1 MSDQD
6 RHEDDFPVD
15 DDGKVNY
22 HKWIQVNNFVKKL
35 NAMHYMAQ
43 QEDFIRRQTD
53 WLERRNNMLLDL
65 DMIDQVV
72 DMMDDYPEAENI
84 INKIKRRLDNDKKY

>member
-1 MSDQD
+1 
-6 RHEDDFPVD
+6 
-15 DDGKVNY
+15 
-22 HKWIQVNNFVKKL
+22 
-35 NAMHYMAQ
+35 
-43 QEDFIRRQTD
+43 
-53 WLERRNNMLLDL
+53 MLLDL

>member
-1 MSDQD
+1 
-6 RHEDDFPVD
+6 
-15 DDGKVNY
+15 
-22 HKWIQVNNFVKKL
+22 
-35 NAMHYMAQ
+35 MAQ